1 MTQQVKI
8 QCLRIENTEYEC
20 RYSQE
25 LSIEIDEVSND
36 YIVISV
42 DGENDSTL
50 IKLDKRQ
57 VSLLCLNL
65 QELRYEMQ

>member
-8 QCLRIENTEYEC
+8 QCLSIENTDKKG
-20 RYSQE
+20 RYTND
-25 LSIEIDEVSND
+25 LSIEIDEITND

-65 QELRYEMQ
+65 QELRYEMK